1 MTAAIEFDRVSKH
14 FPLRHAA
21 APGWRARLQPWRAR
35 PAAPAFHAL
44 RDVSFDVAAGESFAL
59 VGHNGAGKSTTL
71 KLMTRIL
78 APSAGR
84 VAVRGRVAAL
94 LELGSGFHPDLTGR
108 DNIFLYGSLLGLSR
122 RDMRARL
129 DDIVAFADMAD
140 FLDMEVKHYSSGMY
154 TRLAFAVAT
163 AVDPEILI
171 TDEVLAVGDEAFQRK
186 CLERIYT
193 FRREGRTIIFV
204 THALETVRTLCD
216 RAIWLDRGVARA
228 LGPTSQ
234 VVDAYLADVNRRLAA
249 ETGQPVTGGVQRYGS
264 RELEITAVTLL
275 DASGAPTTTG
285 ITGQPF
291 TIRLHYQ
298 AHQPVDSP
306 AFGLAIHH
314 EGGLVLS
321 GPNTRHHGIA
331 LASVSGSGTI
341 DYRLPALPLL
351 AGVYLLTVA
360 AYDHALIHPF
370 DHQDRM
376 HRFSVVDPVGR
387 VRFGVFDGEGQ
398 WRVTLG

>member
-1 MTAAIEFDRVSKH
+1 
-14 FPLRHAA
+14 
-21 APGWRARLQPWRAR
+21 
-35 PAAPAFHAL
+35 
-44 RDVSFDVAAGESFAL
+44 
-59 VGHNGAGKSTTL
+59 
-71 KLMTRIL
+71 
-78 APSAGR
+78 
-84 VAVRGRVAAL
+84 
-94 LELGSGFHPDLTGR
+94 
-108 DNIFLYGSLLGLSR
+108 
-122 RDMRARL
+122 
-129 DDIVAFADMAD
+129 
-140 FLDMEVKHYSSGMY
+140 
-154 TRLAFAVAT
+154 
-163 AVDPEILI
+163 
-171 TDEVLAVGDEAFQRK
+171 
-186 CLERIYT
+186 
-193 FRREGRTIIFV
+193 
-204 THALETVRTLCD
+204 
-216 RAIWLDRGVARA
+216 
-228 LGPTSQ
+228 
-234 VVDAYLADVNRRLAA
+234 
-249 ETGQPVTGGVQRYGS
+249 
-264 RELEITAVTLL
+264 VTLL